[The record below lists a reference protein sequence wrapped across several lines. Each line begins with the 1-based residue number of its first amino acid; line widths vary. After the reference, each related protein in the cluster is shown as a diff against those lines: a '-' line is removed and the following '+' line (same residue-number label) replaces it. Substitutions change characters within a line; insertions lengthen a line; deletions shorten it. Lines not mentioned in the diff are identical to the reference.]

1 MPTEISGS
9 TGVNKIQDN
18 TIVNADINSN
28 AAIAGSK
35 LVMPA
40 GSVLQFKH
48 SQLSSLSGV
57 STTST
62 SLVDTG
68 LSISIT
74 PTSSSNKMVIVNLG
88 GLAYRGSN
96 YPNGKI
102 TIHSSLTGGTLVE
115 VARYHFGE
123 NDSVTAFYGAAPSSS
138 VEQSLSSWSSG
149 AITYKVQFASST
161 GASYAYSN
169 WGKASL
175 YVMEIAG

>member
-9 TGVNKIQDN
+9 TGVNKIQDG
-18 TIVNADINSN
+18 TVVNADINSS

-35 LVMPA
+35 LVMPS

-48 SQLSSLSGV
+48 AQLSNLNGV

-68 LSISIT
+68 ISLSIT

-88 GLAYRGSN
+88 GLTYRGTQN
-96 YPNGKI
+96 PNAKV
-102 TIHSSLTGGTLVE
+102 TIHSSLAGGTLVE
-115 VARYHFGE
+115 VARYHLGE
-123 NDSVTAFYGAAPSSS
+123 DNSVTNFYAAGPSSS
-138 VEQSLSSWSSG
+138 VEESLSSWSSG
-149 AITYKVQFASST
+149 AITYKVQFASN
-161 GASYAYSN
+161 GNSYAYSN